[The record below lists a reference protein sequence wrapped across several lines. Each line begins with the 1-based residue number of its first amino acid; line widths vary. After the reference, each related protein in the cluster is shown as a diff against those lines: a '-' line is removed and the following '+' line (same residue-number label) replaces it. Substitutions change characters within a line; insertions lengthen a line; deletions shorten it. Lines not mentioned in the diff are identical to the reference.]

1 MFNTTTLNTT
11 GRIFLS
17 LNRQEIGFGTVESLL
32 YILVFIRAMRGNKMP
47 FVLLITGLGL
57 VYSLSSVVLGVL
69 FNWVEFG
76 EV

>member
-32 YILVFIRAMRGNKMP
+32 YVLVFIRAMRGNKMA

-76 EV
+76 EM

>member
-17 LNRQEIGFGTVESLL
+17 LNRQEIGFGAVESLL
-32 YILVFIRAMRGNKMP
+32 YILVFIRAMRGNKMA